1 MQPFKYIPKLNN
13 GDLRNKVEIHGYIET
28 TNKFGEV
35 TRRFGKI
42 KSTWAKII
50 PQTGSLQ
57 TQAADTILTNVTHK
71 IIVRYGGNTDIT
83 KEMKIMFKGREYE
96 IRFIL
101 NPFEKNETL
110 EIFVQEV
117 LR

>member
-1 MQPFKYIPKLNN
+1 MQPFKYTPKINN
-13 GDLRNKVEIHGYIET
+13 GDLRNKIEIHGYIET
-28 TNKFGEV
+28 ENKLGEV
-35 TRRFGKI
+35 TREFGRI
-42 KSTWAKII
+42 KSIWAKIV

-57 TQAADTILTNVTHK
+57 IQQADTILTNVTHK

-83 KEMKIMFKGREYE
+83 KEMEIMFKGRKFD
-96 IRFIL
+96 IRYIL
-101 NPFEKNETL
+101 NPYEKNETF

>member
-1 MQPFKYIPKLNN
+1 MQPFKYTPKTNN
-13 GDLRNKVEIHGYIET
+13 GDLRNKIDIYANVEFENSIGET
-28 TNKFGEV
+28 SY
-35 TRRFGKI
+35 RYDKI
-42 KSTWAKII
+42 KSIWAKIV

-57 TQAADTILTNVTHK
+57 VQQADTILTNVTHK
-71 IIVRYGGNTDIT
+71 IIVRYGGNNDIT
-83 KEMKIMFKGREYE
+83 KDMEIKFKDRKYE

-101 NPFEKNETL
+101 NPFERNETL